1 MQDSRKLAISSLFIL
16 TLLISACAPYHP
28 TNPRA
33 AVCNQLNSQIIFNGS
48 TPNTRQQE
56 LQAAEAPM
64 VQRTY
69 DNDNCRA

>member
-1 MQDSRKLAISSLFIL
+1 MQDSHKLVPLSLF
-16 TLLISACAPYHP
+16 LLCLVISACAPYHP

-64 VQRTY
+64 VQRNY
-69 DNDNCRA
+69 DTSNCR